1 METITK
7 HEKANTLVRL
17 AIDALVDAISDDV
30 KELTKNGMHTL
41 VVDVSSYDMT
51 FTHDNTL
58 NVDLGDNGK
67 ITISD
72 DVKSC
77 DIGDVT
83 INDLIDI
90 SNAILC
96 GNYCIHYY

>member
-1 METITK
+1 MTK
-7 HEKANTLVRL
+7 HEKANTLIRL
-17 AIDALVDAISDDV
+17 AIDALVDAITDDV

-41 VVDVSSYDMT
+41 VIDVSSYGMI
-51 FTHDNTL
+51 FTHDGS
-58 NVDLGDNGK
+58 VDVVLEDNGK

-77 DIGDVT
+77 DISDIT

>member
-1 METITK
+1 METMTK
-7 HEKANTLVRL
+7 HEKANTLIRL
-17 AIDALVDAISDDV
+17 AIDALVDAITDDV
-30 KELTKNGMHTL
+30 KELTKNGAHTL
-41 VVDVSSYDMT
+41 NIDVSSYDMV
-51 FTHDNTL
+51 FTHDDTL
-58 NVDLGDNGK
+58 DVDLGENDK

-96 GNYCIHYY
+96 GNYCIHF

>member
-1 METITK
+1 MKTMTK
-7 HEKANTLVRL
+7 HEKANTLVML
-17 AIDALVDAISDDV
+17 ATNALVDAISDDV
-30 KELTKNGMHTL
+30 KELTENGKRTL
-41 VVDVSSYDMT
+41 DVDISSYDMT
-51 FTHDNTL
+51 FTHDGSIDIVL
-58 NVDLGDNGK
+58 EDNGD

-77 DIGDVT
+77 EIGDIT

-96 GNYCIHYY
+96 GNYCIH

>member
-1 METITK
+1 MTK

-41 VVDVSSYDMT
+41 DIDVSSYDMI
-51 FTHDNTL
+51 FTHDDIL
-58 NVDLGDNGK
+58 GVDLGENSK

-96 GNYCIHYY
+96 GNYTIHYY